1 MQEQTKKELRDI
13 KAIVRAVL
21 QDEPEARQNDDTL
34 FLMVCQ
40 HVLQRQGISI
50 YRLTFVQAFQG
61 DGCAL
66 PKYESVVRL
75 RRVVQREHPELQPQ
89 EPVKDGRA
97 KREADFVE
105 YARKG
110 GQDGDGAT
118 A

>member
-13 KAIVRAVL
+13 KAIVRTVL

-34 FLMVCQ
+34 FFLVCK
-40 HVLQRQGISI
+40 HIMAAQGLSV

-61 DGCAL
+61 DGCGL

-75 RRVVQREHPELQPQ
+75 RRMVQRDHPELQP
-89 EPVKDGRA
+89 ERPVKDGRA

-110 GQDGDGAT
+110 GKDGNGAT